1 MTRRIGNTT
10 YRIRVALSSAAT
22 ESFEDKLLRLVR
34 NDSTTRYAEEAEHE
48 TETDG

>member
-10 YRIRVALSSAAT
+10 YRIRVALSRAAT

-34 NDSTTRYAEEAEHE
+34 NDSALLHREEADHE
-48 TETDG
+48 TQED